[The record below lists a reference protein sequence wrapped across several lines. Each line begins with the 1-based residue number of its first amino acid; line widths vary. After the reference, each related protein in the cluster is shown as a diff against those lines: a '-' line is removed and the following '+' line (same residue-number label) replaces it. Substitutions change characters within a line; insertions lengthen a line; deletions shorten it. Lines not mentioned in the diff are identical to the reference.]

1 MRRGLQPLQGLSL
14 RKICIYSIILHKS
27 QLVRTKLCIG
37 YIIHHWKEGT
47 LMYYALGE
55 EGIQKVKKREWE
67 SLEGG
72 VGIFDEESFLS
83 EFYLKEDHSIHQN
96 PGAVFF
102 CRLEHHANYLFCTF
116 HIPVKKKEKRQYV
129 FSLYLL
135 PGKLIFVDE
144 GEVVMPAL
152 EKIRKRGEGKPYS
165 PDKFLSEF
173 LMSFIEEDT
182 LYVAELERTIA
193 DMEEMVLKNFTFQ
206 MLGLKK
212 EISRFYCYYGQ
223 MINLGEALAEDGSDY
238 FKEREVRGYQLFMER
253 CQRLQQEI
261 QVLREYAMQVQDVY
275 QAEIEIRQN
284 SIMKLL
290 TIVTTIFL
298 PLSLIAGWYGM
309 NFEYMPELKWIY
321 SYPVVIGVS
330 VLIVVVSL
338 CYFKKKKFF

>member
-1 MRRGLQPLQGLSL
+1 
-14 RKICIYSIILHKS
+14 
-27 QLVRTKLCIG
+27 
-37 YIIHHWKEGT
+37 
-47 LMYYALGE
+47 MYYALGSD
-55 EGIQKVKKREWE
+55 GIREINEKEWE
-67 SLEGG
+67 GVDGG
-72 VGIFDEESFLS
+72 IGIFDEESFER
-83 EFYLKEDHSIHQN
+83 EFYLKEDFSLHQN

-102 CRLEHHANYLFCTF
+102 CKLEHHASYLFCPF
-116 HIPVKKKEKRQYV
+116 RIPVKKKEKRQYV
-129 FSLYLL
+129 FSLYIFA
-135 PGKLIFVDE
+135 GKLVFVDE
-144 GEVVMPAL
+144 GEVVKETL
-152 EKIRKRGEGKPYS
+152 EKFKKRGEGKQFS
-165 PDKFLSEF
+165 PDKFLAEF

-182 LYVAELERTIA
+182 LYVGELERTIA
-193 DMEEMVLKNFTFQ
+193 DMEEMVLKKDTGNFTFQ

-223 MINLGEALAEDGSDY
+223 MINLGEALAEDGGDY
-238 FKEREVRGYQLFMER
+238 FKEREVRGYQLFMEK

-309 NFEYMPELKWIY
+309 NFEHMPELEWIY

-330 VLIVVVSL
+330 ILIVAVSL
-338 CYFKKKKFF
+338 YYFKKKKFF

>member
-1 MRRGLQPLQGLSL
+1 
-14 RKICIYSIILHKS
+14 
-27 QLVRTKLCIG
+27 
-37 YIIHHWKEGT
+37 
-47 LMYYALGE
+47 MYYALGE
-55 EGIQKVKKREWE
+55 EGIQTLGKKEWE
-67 SLEGG
+67 GIHGG
-72 VGIFDEESFLS
+72 IGIFDEESFGRALKLRE
-83 EFYLKEDHSIHQN
+83 EFSILQN
-96 PGAVFF
+96 PDAVFF
-102 CRLEHHANYLFCTF
+102 CKLEHHANYLLCTF
-116 HIPVKKKEKRQYV
+116 HIPVKKKEKRQYA

-135 PGKLIFVDE
+135 PGKMIFVDE
-144 GEVVMPAL
+144 GEIVRETV
-152 EKIRKRGEGKPYS
+152 EKIVRRGEGKKYS
-165 PDKFLSEF
+165 PDRFLAEF

-193 DMEEMVLKNFTFQ
+193 DMEELVLKKDTGNFNYQ

-223 MINLGEALAEDGSDY
+223 MINMGEAIAEDSSDY
-238 FKEREVRGYQLFMER
+238 LEVKDGRGYQLFMER

-309 NFEYMPELKWIY
+309 NFENMPELKWVY
-321 SYPVVIGVS
+321 SYPVVFGVS
-330 VLIVVVSL
+330 VLIVIVSL
-338 CYFKKKKFF
+338 CYFKKKKFL